1 LIAHLDCPVRWS
13 SKEYVLSLADHL
25 VSYPSP
31 EGEGLSAAL
40 SRSVSESEI
49 YPGHFFIIEKQAEDP
64 SPLGEGMNARY
75 GIDEIDNKR

>member
-1 LIAHLDCPVRWS
+1 MTFKLF
-13 SKEYVLSLADHL
+13 K

-49 YPGHFFIIEKQAEDP
+49 YPGHFFIICLLYTSDA
-64 SPLGEGMNARY
+64 A
-75 GIDEIDNKR
+75 DE